1 MSHPWLAD
9 RTAKFDS
16 SGIRKVF
23 DLAAKLK
30 NPINFSIG
38 QPDFPV
44 PEAIKEAAMAAI
56 AGDRNGY
63 SVTQGIGE
71 LRERLQSRVDAEL
84 KHADRR
90 VLVTSGT
97 SGALVLAILSMV
109 NPGDEV
115 IVFDPYFVMYPAL
128 VGMVG
133 GVPVF
138 VDTYPDFRIDP
149 ARVAAAIT
157 PRTKMILFNSPAN
170 PTGAVASAE
179 EVRALAELAAKHNI
193 ALDQRRDL
201 SRVLLR
207 RAVRQPDRLERPDDR
222 DRRLQQDVRRH
233 RLAARLRAR
242 PGRDHRQDDHA
253 AAVHV
258 RLRAHPLQ
266 WAALAALDVDMSQ
279 HVADYKHR
287 RDLVVGGLERRR
299 LRSRQSGRGVL
310 RLPEVAAAGT
320 GSEFVRRAIA
330 NELLIIPGNV
340 FSARDTHFRISYAA
354 SEATIE
360 RGLAVLGE
368 LNRKLMSR
376 AIEFVCI
383 HRVLRSRLFRIVD
396 ANLSRRRV
404 SRMRSLGKHFET
416 HYGEQHVQRRIVRL
430 CLGQSAYAMRSPLSM
445 T

>member
-1 MSHPWLAD
+1 MTSHPWLAD

-23 DLAAKLK
+23 DLAAKLA
-30 NPINFSIG
+30 NPINLSIG

-44 PEAIKEAAMAAI
+44 PEEIKEAAMAAI

-63 SVTQGIGE
+63 SVTQGIPD
-71 LRERLQSRVDAEL
+71 LRERLQARVDAEL
-84 KHADRR
+84 KHQDRR
-90 VLVTSGT
+90 VLITSGT

-157 PRTKMILFNSPAN
+157 PRTKMILLNSPAN

-179 EVRALAELAAKHNI
+179 EVRALAELAAKHGI
-193 ALDQRRDL
+193 ALISDEIYREFCYDEAFASPTSWNDQTIVIDGF
-201 SRVLLR
+201 SKTYGVTGW
-207 RAVRQPDRLERPDDR
+207 RLGFVHGPAAIIDKMTM
-222 DRRLQQDVRRH
+222 LQQYTFVC
-233 RLAARLRAR
+233 A
-242 PGRDHRQDDHA
+242 P
-253 AAVHV
+253 
-258 RLRAHPLQ
+258 HPLQ
-266 WAALAALDVDMSQ
+266 WAALAALDVDMSK

-287 RDLVVGGLERRR
+287 RDLVIAGLAEAGYQVANPGGAFYVFPQAP
-299 LRSRQSGRGVL
+299 S
-310 RLPEVAAAGT
+310 GT
-320 GSEFVRRAIA
+320 GSEFVARAIA

-360 RGLAVLGE
+360 RGLAVLRH
-368 LNRKLMSR
+368 LAK
-376 AIEFVCI
+376 A
-383 HRVLRSRLFRIVD
+383 
-396 ANLSRRRV
+396 
-404 SRMRSLGKHFET
+404 
-416 HYGEQHVQRRIVRL
+416 
-430 CLGQSAYAMRSPLSM
+430 
-445 T
+445 